1 MNRRW
6 LIIAALAT
14 AVLIWLAPEDNP
26 GSVVA
31 PVARRTDAGTIAPAT
46 ADHGV
51 VAAAD
56 AGPICTTRNGLALP
70 VRVATTEVTDLFRA
84 ATWYVPPPPPPPAKP
99 EPPPPP
105 TAPAL
110 PFTYV
115 GQYRDEGSHQIML
128 ARGNRL
134 ITVAVGDNIDRNYR
148 LEGLDNGVLTILYVP
163 LDIRQTLTIGNAP

>member
-6 LIIAALAT
+6 LILALLAT
-14 AVLIWLAPEDNP
+14 AALVWLAPEEEG

-31 PVARRTDAGTIAPAT
+31 PVARRADAGAIKPVAG
-46 ADHGV
+46 DHDV
-51 VAAAD
+51 PAAAD
-56 AGPICTTRNGLALP
+56 AGPVCGTRSGLALP
-70 VRVATTEVTDLFRA
+70 VRAAAVEARDLFRA
-84 ATWYVPPPPPPPAKP
+84 ATWYVAPPPPPPAKP

-105 TAPAL
+105 SAPPL
-110 PFTYV
+110 PFSYV
-115 GQYRDEGSHQIML
+115 GQYRDEGSHQFML

-148 LEGLDNGVLTILYVP
+148 LEGLDNGVLTILYLP